1 MIMTDKAMAII
12 TEKALE
18 EPGYSISYEEA
29 CSLAGLQDDTN
40 ELLVTASRIRYRF
53 KGNRV
58 FTCSI
63 INAKSGYCSE
73 DCAFCAQSGHHKTG
87 ISTYPILDKDTLVGT
102 AIRMREAGATMYSM
116 VTSGFAMKE
125 KEVEAICRAAEEI
138 RRKTD
143 LSVCAS
149 LGRLTEPM
157 ARRLKESGI
166 TSYHHNLETS
176 RSYFSHI
183 CTTHQ
188 YEEDIETIKIA
199 RSAGLRVCSGG
210 IMGLGESWEQR
221 VELAITVRDLDI
233 DSIPINFLNPIAGTP
248 MQDRGLLSPMEALKT
263 IALFRIINPQKD
275 ITICGGRERTLKDFQ
290 SWIFLA
296 GANGVMIGD
305 YLTTKGRSAEM
316 DIEMIRDMRLEIER
330 RIRAEG

>member
-1 MIMTDKAMAII
+1 MINKTIATLA
-12 TEKALE
+12 EKAIE
-18 EPGYSISYEEA
+18 EAGLSYEEA
-29 CSLAGLQDDTN
+29 CSLAGLLDDTN
-40 ELLVTASRIRYRF
+40 DLLLSASKIRNIF
-53 KGNRV
+53 KGNKV

-63 INAKSGYCSE
+63 TNAKSGYCSE

-87 ISTYPILDKDTLVGT
+87 VETYPMLDHERLVST
-102 AIRMREAGATMYSM
+102 AIRMQEAGATKYSM

-125 KEVEAICRAAEEI
+125 KEVDTICNAAAAI

-149 LGRLTEPM
+149 LGRLTEQM
-157 ARRLKESGI
+157 ARQLKDSGI
-166 TSYHHNLETS
+166 TTYHHNLETA
-176 RSYFSHI
+176 RSYFNNI
-183 CTTHQ
+183 CTTHE

-199 RSAGLRVCSGG
+199 RLAGLRVCSGG

-221 VELAITVRDLDI
+221 VELAFTVRELDV

-248 MQDRGLLSPMEALKT
+248 MQDRKLLPPMEALKI

-305 YLTTKGRSAEM
+305 YLTTKGRSADM
-316 DIEMIRDMRLEIER
+316 DIEMIRDMGLEIQ
-330 RIRAEG
+330 A